1 MFKRPVEL
9 FKNLFGGDIEKK
21 SISLTDPLA
30 LDLFGAFPT
39 AAGPSINAATALRVP
54 AVYSAVVLI
63 AGTIGSLPAK
73 IFVAE
78 ADGGKRTTKDH
89 PAYRLVH
96 DEANEW
102 TSAGQ
107 LRASLTA
114 DALLHDHGY
123 ALAIRVG
130 AGKPQEFIR
139 LDPRTVT
146 IKTNELTGEPVYV
159 RRVGTREWIYDFR
172 DVLHV
177 SSPLNLAPIKAGR
190 EAIALATILERHASQ
205 LFAGGAKPS
214 ALFYNDNKKGGEGG
228 TSGSKVI
235 AAIKAAYRAATS
247 SGSFTE
253 PMVLDDGWKYEQ
265 IALTSTDAQFAEMR
279 VEQVNEI
286 ARVFRV
292 PPHLLFELSR
302 ATWSNAE
309 EMFQSFLTLTLRS
322 WLDEW
327 EWAYT
332 RVLLTSEE
340 RKTHYVEFV
349 IDDLMTA
356 NSATRAET
364 YQKYRAMGAITANE
378 VRAGLNREPLEG
390 GDVLANPNITPGA
403 PSAQNDNG
411 TADKAAA

>member
-9 FKNLFGGDIEKK
+9 FKSLFGDDIEKK

-30 LDLFGAFPT
+30 LDLFGAFQT
-39 AAGPSINAATALRVP
+39 VAGPSINASTALRVP
-54 AVYSAVVLI
+54 AVYSAIVLI
-63 AGTIGSLPAK
+63 SGTIGSLPAK
-73 IFVAE
+73 IFAE
-78 ADGGKRTTKDH
+78 ADSGKRTAKDH

-107 LRASLTA
+107 LRAALTA

-123 ALAIRVG
+123 AFANRVNG
-130 AGKPQEFIR
+130 RVVEFIQ
-139 LDPRTVT
+139 LDPRQVT
-146 IKTNELTGEPVYV
+146 IKCLPTGEPSYV
-159 RRVGTREWIYDFR
+159 HRDNNGRRTTYDFR
-172 DVLHV
+172 DILHI
-177 SSPLNLAPIKAGR
+177 SSPLGIAPIKAGR
-190 EAIALATILERHASQ
+190 EAIALAVVLESCASR
-205 LFAGGAKPS
+205 LFNSGARPS
-214 ALFYNDNKKGGEGG
+214 AIFYNDDPKASEVGANQ
-228 TSGSKVI
+228 
-235 AAIKAAYRAATS
+235 IKNMKTAYRAATA
-247 SGSFTE
+247 SGGFAE
-253 PMVLDDGWKYEQ
+253 PMFLDAKWKYAQ
-265 IALTSTDAQFAEMR
+265 LLLTTVDAQFAQMR

-292 PPHLLFELSR
+292 PPHLLFELDR

-327 EWAYT
+327 EAAYA
-332 RVLLTSEE
+332 RVLLTPEE

-356 NSATRAET
+356 NSATRATT
-364 YQKYRAMGAITANE
+364 YQQYRAMGVLTANE
-378 VRAGLNREPLEG
+378 VRAGLNREPLDG

-403 PSAQNDNG
+403 PTAQNDNA
-411 TADKAAA
+411 TAAKVAA

>member
-21 SISLTDPLA
+21 SISLTDPIA

-39 AAGPSINAATALRVP
+39 VAGPSINAATALRVP
-54 AVYSAVVLI
+54 AVYSAIVLI
-63 AGTIGSLPAK
+63 SGTIGSLPAK
-73 IFVAE
+73 IFRAE
-78 ADGGKRTTKDH
+78 AGGKRTANDH
-89 PAYRLVH
+89 PGYRLVH

-107 LRASLTA
+107 LRATLTA

-139 LDPRTVT
+139 LDPRTVA

-159 RRVGTREWIYDFR
+159 RRVGTREWTYDFR

-177 SSPLNLAPIKAGR
+177 SSPLGLAPIKAGR
-190 EAIALATILERHASQ
+190 EAIALASILEKHAAR

-214 ALFYNDNKKGGEGG
+214 ALIWNEEKSSTGGEAGAK
-228 TSGSKVI
+228 TVSNM
-235 AAIKAAYRAATS
+235 RAAWRRTFG
-247 SGSFTE
+247 SGDNSD
-253 PMVLDDGWKYEQ
+253 PMFLDGGWKYQ
-265 IALTSTDAQFAEMR
+265 QLSLTSVDAQFAQMR

-327 EWAYT
+327 EAAYA
-332 RVLLTSEE
+332 RVLLTPEE

-378 VRAGLNREPLEG
+378 VRAGLNREPLDG

-403 PSAQNDNG
+403 APAAQNDNATPG
-411 TADKAAA
+411 KVAA

>member
-39 AAGPSINAATALRVP
+39 VAGPSINAATALRVP
-54 AVYSAVVLI
+54 AVYSAIVLI
-63 AGTIGSLPAK
+63 SGTIGSLPAK
-73 IFVAE
+73 VFAE
-78 ADGGKRTTKDH
+78 ADSGKRTAKDH

-96 DEANEW
+96 DEANDW

-107 LRASLTA
+107 LRATLTA

-123 ALAIRVG
+123 ALANRVNG
-130 AGKPQEFIR
+130 RVIEFIR
-139 LDPRTVT
+139 LDPRGVT
-146 IKTNELTGEPVYV
+146 IKADQITGEPVYEV
-159 RRVGTREWIYDFR
+159 REGKGVRLYDFR

-177 SSPLNLAPIKAGR
+177 SSPLGLAPIKAGR
-190 EAIALATILERHASQ
+190 EAIALASILETHAAR

-214 ALFYNDNKKGGEGG
+214 ALIWNEEKSGTAGEAG
-228 TSGSKVI
+228 
-235 AAIKAAYRAATS
+235 AKAVSNMRAAWRRTFG
-247 SGSFTE
+247 SGDNSD
-253 PMVLDDGWKYEQ
+253 PMFLDGGWKYQ
-265 IALTSTDAQFAEMR
+265 QLSLTSVDAQFAQMR

-327 EWAYT
+327 EWAYA
-332 RVLLTSEE
+332 RVLLTPEE

-364 YQKYRAMGAITANE
+364 YQKYRAMGALTANE
-378 VRAGLNREPLEG
+378 VRAGLNREPLDG

-403 PSAQNDNG
+403 PLAQNDN
-411 TADKAAA
+411 APAAKVAA